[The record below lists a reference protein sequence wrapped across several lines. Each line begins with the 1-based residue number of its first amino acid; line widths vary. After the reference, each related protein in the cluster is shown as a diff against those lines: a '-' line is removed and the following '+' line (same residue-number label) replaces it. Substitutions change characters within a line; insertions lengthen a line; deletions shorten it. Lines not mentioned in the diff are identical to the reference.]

1 MRKTIKTLMMLAAL
15 TLLPAQ
21 TFAIKILHGP
31 YLQSV
36 GETEATI
43 VWTTDSMSVA
53 WVELLPNDGI
63 EFYAQARPRYYDTH
77 IGIKRTDRIH
87 AVTLK
92 GLKPGTTYR
101 YRIYAQEVL
110 SHQANRVIYGNVAA
124 TVVYKKAPLAFTT
137 LDERKASTSF
147 VVVNDIHGKSDVM
160 ARLLGNAGY
169 KDKDLVFFNGDMLSI
184 LDKEEK
190 IWNGF
195 MDEAVKLFASEKP
208 LYYVRGNH
216 ETRGQIADRFQRYV
230 RPNDDKLYFAFRQGP
245 VFFICLD
252 TGEDK
257 PDNDIEYAGI
267 TDYDNYR
274 NEQVEWLRQ
283 IIASDEYKRAPFHVV
298 LGHIPPRYDKEAWH
312 GDIEVREKFIPVL
325 NEANVDLMLC
335 GHLHEFAYTEPNARL
350 KFPIL
355 TNSNVAI
362 VSVKAEGN
370 KLDVKVIEEDGKTS
384 FHKTYMQR

>member
-124 TVVYKKAPLAFTT
+124 TVVYKKAPLAVTT

-147 VVVNDIHGKSDVM
+147 VVVNDIHGKSDVT

-169 KDKDLVFFNGDMLSI
+169 KYKDLVFFNGDMLSI

-195 MDEAVKLFASEKP
+195 MDEAVKLFASE
-208 LYYVRGNH
+208 
-216 ETRGQIADRFQRYV
+216 
-230 RPNDDKLYFAFRQGP
+230 
-245 VFFICLD
+245 
-252 TGEDK
+252 
-257 PDNDIEYAGI
+257 
-267 TDYDNYR
+267 
-274 NEQVEWLRQ
+274 
-283 IIASDEYKRAPFHVV
+283 
-298 LGHIPPRYDKEAWH
+298 
-312 GDIEVREKFIPVL
+312 
-325 NEANVDLMLC
+325 
-335 GHLHEFAYTEPNARL
+335 
-350 KFPIL
+350 
-355 TNSNVAI
+355 
-362 VSVKAEGN
+362 
-370 KLDVKVIEEDGKTS
+370 
-384 FHKTYMQR
+384 